1 MLHRTERTLENIPVG
16 SLGMIPIDGCQ
27 ELGGK
32 VNDYLVKWRKEAV
45 AKTKDDVVFHDY
57 QKETYI
63 IDAKVPRFGS
73 GEAKGIINESVRG
86 KDIYLMV
93 DVCNYSLTYSLSGHT
108 NHMSPDDHFQNLKR
122 VIAAIGGKA
131 RRINVIMPF
140 LYESRQHKRSSR
152 ESLDCALALQE
163 LVRMGVDN
171 IITFDAHDP
180 RVQNAIPLSG
190 FETVRPTYQF
200 IKGLLQNVPDLK
212 IDSEHM
218 MAISPDEGATG
229 RAIYLANVL
238 GLDMGMF
245 YKRRDYTRIVDGRNP
260 IVAHEF
266 LGSSVE
272 GKDVIIIDDMICS
285 GDSILDVAKQ
295 LKARK
300 ANRIFAA
307 ATFGLFTNG
316 MKKFDEAYEQGIIH
330 GILTTNLI
338 YQTPELLSKP
348 YYINCD
354 LSKYIALII
363 DTLNHDGSISSILS
377 PNERIQNVVKKYR
390 NGEKI

>member
-1 MLHRTERTLENIPVG
+1 
-16 SLGMIPIDGCQ
+16 
-27 ELGGK
+27 
-32 VNDYLVKWRKEAV
+32 
-45 AKTKDDVVFHDY
+45 
-57 QKETYI
+57 
-63 IDAKVPRFGS
+63 
-73 GEAKGIINESVRG
+73 
-86 KDIYLMV
+86 MV
-93 DVCNYSLTYSLSGHT
+93 DVCNYSLSYKLSGHV

-180 RVQNAIPLSG
+180 RVQNAIPLNG

-200 IKGLLQNVPDLK
+200 IKGLLSKYDDLQ
-212 IDSEHM
+212 IDSDHM

-272 GKDVIIIDDMICS
+272 GKDVIIIDDMISS
-285 GDSILDVAKQ
+285 GDSMLDVAKQ
-295 LKARK
+295 LKERK
-300 ANRIFAA
+300 AKRIFAA
-307 ATFGLFTNG
+307 STFGLFTSG
-316 MKKFDEAYEQGIIH
+316 LDKFDQAYEDGILT
-330 GILTTNLI
+330 GVLTTNLI
-338 YQTPELLSKP
+338 YQTPELLQRP
-348 YYINCD
+348 WYINCD
-354 LSKYIALII
+354 LSKYLALMI
-363 DTLNHDGSISSILS
+363 DTLNHDGSISSILDPS
-377 PNERIQNVVKKYR
+377 QRIQEVVKKYKA
-390 NGEKI
+390 GEKIEQ